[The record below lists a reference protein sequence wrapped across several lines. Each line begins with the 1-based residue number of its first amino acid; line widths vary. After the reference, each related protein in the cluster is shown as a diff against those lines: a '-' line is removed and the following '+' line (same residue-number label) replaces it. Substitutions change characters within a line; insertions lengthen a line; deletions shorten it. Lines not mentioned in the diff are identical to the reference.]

1 MRKKTV
7 KEVNYLLLN
16 DEISPS
22 EAAFMLGYEE

>member
-1 MRKKTV
+1 MRRKTA
-7 KEVNYLLLN
+7 KEVDYLLSN